1 MFTTYLCSPGDV
13 HVDIFASFVL
23 HDEGWVWLLWK
34 KWDLVLVKTTPCTLY
49 RLAKVQNHKQGV
61 NFGQILKYLLLLFP
75 PWPWCPPLRCFW
87 PNYWPCN
94 KSRFDIII
102 SGKGKRFGRR
112 PTLFLIR
119 LFFKCWA
126 EFFRNWSSSS
136 PSKKSRHARVNSP
149 KATPSQGA
157 QKLVCLSASIPFST
171 WSTEGLCPSSAAQQC
186 VKRRAT
192 ER

>member
-61 NFGQILKYLLLLFP
+61 NFSQILKYLLLLFT
-75 PWPWCPPLRCFW
+75 PWPWCPPLRRCW
-87 PNYWPCN
+87 TTYWPWN

-102 SGKGKRFGRR
+102 SGKEEWVWEETHLVYVPPVLQVLSRVFQELVFL
-112 PTLFLIR
+112 LFLV
-119 LFFKCWA
+119 K
-126 EFFRNWSSSS
+126 EV
-136 PSKKSRHARVNSP
+136 K
-149 KATPSQGA
+149 T
-157 QKLVCLSASIPFST
+157 CLSKFAKGSSFSR
-171 WSTEGLCPSSAAQQC
+171 CP
-186 VKRRAT
+186 KG
-192 ER
+192 